1 MTNTDNKTS
10 LHFSFMRA
18 LRSHLGN
25 LSYVMV
31 IVFLSVMLW
40 GQPARADRQIGND
53 NYIHIRCA
61 NKSQIK
67 PLSGD
72 DDKLTERS
80 FQNPPFLEFSKNPK
94 DPLILKGAADQG
106 IVKKFDL
113 SIQYTDSKIYNPAT
127 KKCDNVRLRS
137 YVGTNTSTARPFVA
151 PVIEINPGDTIRVNL
166 TNNLPYD
173 DSCIN
178 HNEDINN
185 PHCFNGSNLHTHG
198 LWISPT
204 GNSDNV
210 LLSIN
215 PGVKFQYEYNVPPKH
230 PAGTFWY
237 HPHRHGSTALQV
249 SSGMAGALIIR
260 GDRLPSETDNGDI
273 DTLLKRPNGNDIPER
288 ILVLQQI
295 QYYCLNENGRIKI
308 NSDDAWVCD
317 SNDTGVIE
325 SYTQQD
331 SNYNPNDPSTNRP
344 NFGPGSWSRSGR
356 YTSINGLILPKF
368 RARAGKIQRWRM
380 IHAGVRDTINLEFR
394 KFSKFKE
401 GEPDIDPSSA
411 SDDKRYIAQHC
422 TGEPLLY
429 HVIADDGLTRAQAW
443 PTTLTTLQPGYRS
456 DALVIFPEKG
466 KYCVINAPATA
477 EGSLGPGVKDNL
489 LLGTVRVKGREEI
502 APDQIHEYLTE
513 KLVDAARENMPAS
526 IAQTVIEDLNQDLKL
541 TKFIDHPD
549 ITKEEVTG
557 RQELAFNIDVTDSN
571 NIQFEVSNH
580 IRAGYD
586 PQPYNSDRID
596 RDLILGGVDEW
607 ILQSRFVGHPFH
619 IHVNP
624 FQIIAIFDPDGNDVS
639 AVDAT
644 DCTPPDENG
653 DVECDPEYPGLK
665 GVWKDTLWIKGPTP
679 GTTYPQGV
687 YTIVL
692 RTRYQRY
699 IGEFVLHCHIL
710 DHEDQGMMQNIR
722 IVLSDGSEKDIS
734 DLIKTIPDV

>member
-1 MTNTDNKTS
+1 MNNTKNRISEDS
-10 LHFSFMRA
+10 GFMRA
-18 LRSHLGN
+18 LRSHLGK
-25 LSYVMV
+25 LSYIMV
-31 IVFLSVMLW
+31 VVFLSTQIAMFGV
-40 GQPARADRQIGND
+40 QPAQADRQIGNNNFIRIKCAD
-53 NYIHIRCA
+53 N
-61 NKSQIK
+61 SQLK

-80 FQNPPFLEFSKNPK
+80 FQNPPSLQFHRIPK
-94 DPLILKGAADQG
+94 IPLMLHGTSDQSV
-106 IVKKFDL
+106 VKEFDL

-127 KKCDNVRLRS
+127 KSCDNVRLRS
-137 YVGTNTSTARPFVA
+137 YVGTDTSTARPFVA

-185 PHCFNGSNLHTHG
+185 PHCFNGSNLHSHG

-215 PGVKFQYEYNVPPKH
+215 PGVEFQYEYNVPPDH

-249 SSGMAGALIIR
+249 SSGMVGALIIR
-260 GDRLPSETDNGDI
+260 GDRLPSKTDNGDI

-295 QYYCLNENGRIKI
+295 QYYCLNDNGGIKENKDKTWLCDP
-308 NSDDAWVCD
+308 DDI
-317 SNDTGVIE
+317 GIIE
-325 SYTQQD
+325 SYEVKD
-331 SNYNPNDPSTNRP
+331 SDGNTNFSPS
-344 NFGPGSWSRSGR
+344 SWSRSGR

-368 RARAGKIQRWRM
+368 RARAGKIQRWRL
-380 IHAGVRDTINLEFR
+380 IHAGVRDTISLEFR

-401 GEPDIDPSSA
+401 GDPEIDPSSA
-411 SDDKRYIAQHC
+411 SDAKRYVAQHC

-443 PTTLTTLQPGYRS
+443 PTKLTTLQPGYRS
-456 DALVIFPEKG
+456 DALVVFPEKG
-466 KYCVINAPATA
+466 KYCVINASATE

-502 APDQIHEYLTE
+502 APNQIHEYLIE
-513 KLVDAARENMPAS
+513 KLVDAARDNMPAS

-557 RQELAFNIDVTDSN
+557 RQELAFNIDVTDPS

-586 PQPYNSDRID
+586 PQPYDSDRID

-639 AVDAT
+639 AVDAK
-644 DCTPPDENG
+644 DCAPPDENG
-653 DVECDPEYPGLK
+653 EVKCDPEYPGLK

-679 GTTYPQGV
+679 GTTYPEGV

-734 DLIKTIPDV
+734 DLVNTIPDV